1 MFILETYFNQTMP
14 EVSSSTVLKSKAHF
28 EVLDG
33 LRGVAALGVV
43 IFHFIEMYTPHPD
56 DLIAHAYLAVDFFF
70 CLSGF
75 VVAYA
80 YDDRLPQ
87 MGLKT
92 FFKQR
97 LIRLHPLVVLG
108 TVLGVIGFV
117 FDPFGNQWEVY
128 SGWKMGVLFAASVL
142 MIPYPIIGE
151 RAFNNFGLNAPAW
164 TLFWEYIANIAYAL
178 VLHRLKK
185 IWLLA
190 LTILAA
196 TILFYVAKSAGN
208 ISGGWAGNNFWHGGA
223 RVAFSFLAGMCVF
236 RYQLIIKN
244 KLGFPL
250 MAILLA
256 LSFFVPYNDDWNWLT
271 EPSII
276 VFYFPLLVALGAGTL
291 LNTSHQKV
299 CRFSGQISYPLY
311 ITHYFVLW
319 AFGNYYGQAQPSDTT
334 LAWVIPSLIIGQ
346 IIIAYI
352 AMKFYDLPI
361 RKWLSG

>member
-1 MFILETYFNQTMP
+1 MSAFAQQPTLTTK
-14 EVSSSTVLKSKAHF
+14 THF
-28 EVLDG
+28 EILDG
-33 LRGVAALGVV
+33 LRGIAAVGVV
-43 IFHFIEMYTPHPD
+43 VFHFIEMYTPHPE

-108 TVLGVIGFV
+108 TILGVLAFI
-117 FDPFGNQWEVY
+117 FDPFGSQWETY
-128 SGWKMGVLFAASVL
+128 SGWKMLGLFFASVL

-164 TLFWEYIANIAYAL
+164 TLFWEYVANIAYAL
-178 VLHRLKK
+178 VLQRLKRV
-185 IWLLA
+185 WLLLLA
-190 LTILAA
+190 VLAA
-196 TILFYVAKSAGN
+196 IGIFYVANTAGN
-208 ISGGWAGNNFWHGGA
+208 ISGGWSKDNFWHGGA
-223 RVAFSFLAGMCVF
+223 RVAFSFIAGMCIF

-244 KLGFPL
+244 NLGFPIL
-250 MAILLA
+250 ALLLA
-256 LSFFVPYNDDWNWLT
+256 ASFFVPFRDEWNWIT
-271 EPSII
+271 EPLII
-276 VFYFPLLVALGAGTL
+276 VLYFPLLVALGAGAA
-291 LNTSHQKV
+291 LNPAQQGI

-319 AFGNYYGQAQPSDTT
+319 SFGNYYGQVQPTAQT
-334 LAWVIPSLIIGQ
+334 LAWVIPSLMAMQ
-346 IIIAYI
+346 LVVAYL

-361 RKWLSG
+361 RKWLSPKNMPRN

>member
-1 MFILETYFNQTMP
+1 MNNL
-14 EVSSSTVLKSKAHF
+14 SSPSVLKTKTHF

-33 LRGVAALGVV
+33 LRGIAALGVV
-43 IFHFIEMYTPHPD
+43 VFHFIEMYTPHPD

-108 TVLGVIGFV
+108 TVLGLLAFI
-117 FDPFGNQWEVY
+117 FDPFGNQWQAY
-128 SGWKMGVLFAASVL
+128 SGWKTALLFLASIL
-142 MIPYPIIGE
+142 LIPYPIISE
-151 RAFNNFGLNAPAW
+151 RAYNLFGLNAPAW
-164 TLFWEYIANIAYAL
+164 TLFWEYIANIVYAL
-178 VLHRLKK
+178 VLHRLKR
-185 IWLLA
+185 IWLLLLA
-190 LTILAA
+190 VLAA
-196 TILFYVAKSAGN
+196 IGIFYVANSAGN
-208 ISGGWAGNNFWHGGA
+208 ISGGWSKENFWHGGA
-223 RVAFSFLAGMCVF
+223 RVAFSFLAGMCIF

-250 MAILLA
+250 LA
-256 LSFFVPYNDDWNWLT
+256 LLLSLAFFVPYHDHWNWLA
-271 EPSII
+271 EPLLII
-276 VFYFPLLVALGAGTL
+276 IYFPLLVSLGAGTT
-291 LNTSHQKV
+291 LNPSHQSI

-319 AFGNYYGQAQPSDTT
+319 AFGNYYGQAQPSHQT

-346 IIIAYI
+346 IIVAYL
-352 AMKFYDLPI
+352 AMKFYDMPV
-361 RKWLSG
+361 RKWLHRKQ

>member
-1 MFILETYFNQTMP
+1 M
-14 EVSSSTVLKSKAHF
+14 HF
-28 EVLDG
+28 EILDG
-33 LRGVAALGVV
+33 LRGIAALGVV

-108 TVLGVIGFV
+108 TILGLLGFI
-117 FDPFGNQWEVY
+117 FDPFGHQWEAY
-128 SGWKMGVLFAASVL
+128 GAGKLTLLFLASVL
-142 MIPYPIIGE
+142 LIPYPIMAE

-164 TLFWEYIANIAYAL
+164 TLFWEYVANIVYAL
-178 VLHRLKK
+178 VLHRLQR
-185 IWLLA
+185 IWLLLLA
-190 LTILAA
+190 FLAA
-196 TILFYVAKSAGN
+196 IGLFYVANSAGN
-208 ISGGWAGNNFWHGGA
+208 ISGGWSKDNFWHGGI

-250 MAILLA
+250 LALLLA
-256 LSFFVPYNDDWNWLT
+256 LAFFVPYRDHWNWLT
-271 EPSII
+271 EPLVII
-276 VFYFPLLVALGAGTL
+276 CYFPLLVSLGAGAS
-291 LNTSHQKV
+291 LNPVHQKI

-311 ITHYFVLW
+311 ITHYFALW
-319 AFGNYYGQAQPSDTT
+319 AFGNYYGQAQPSHQT
-334 LAWVIPSLIIGQ
+334 LMWVIPSVISVQLL
-346 IIIAYI
+346 IAYL
-352 AMKFYDLPI
+352 AMRFYDLPI
-361 RKWLSG
+361 RKWLSAKV

>member
-1 MFILETYFNQTMP
+1 MSGLPANAVFR
-14 EVSSSTVLKSKAHF
+14 SKTHF
-28 EVLDG
+28 EILDG

-80 YDDRLPQ
+80 YDDRLAQ

-97 LIRLHPLVVLG
+97 LVRLHPLVVLG
-108 TVLGVIGFV
+108 TILGLLGFL
-117 FDPFGNQWEVY
+117 FDPFGNQVEAY
-128 SGWKMGVLFAASVL
+128 STGKLALLFFASIL
-142 MIPYPIIGE
+142 MIPYPIIAE

-164 TLFWEYIANIAYAL
+164 TLFWEYVANIVYAL
-178 VLHRLKK
+178 VLHRLKRV
-185 IWLLA
+185 WLL
-190 LTILAA
+190 ILAIVA
-196 TILFYVAKSAGN
+196 AVGIFYVAKSAGN
-208 ISGGWAGNNFWHGGA
+208 ISGGWSKDNFWDGGV

-250 MAILLA
+250 VALLLA
-256 LSFFVPYNDDWNWLT
+256 LAFFVPYNDNWNWLT
-271 EPSII
+271 EPLLI
-276 VFYFPLLVALGAGTL
+276 VIYFPFLVALGAGTV
-291 LNTSHQKV
+291 LNPAHQGI
-299 CRFSGQISYPLY
+299 CRLSGQLSYPLY

-319 AFGNYYGQAQPSDTT
+319 AFGNYYAQAQPSHQT

-346 IIIAYI
+346 IIIAYL

-361 RKWLSG
+361 RKWFSPKKEAS